1 LASAILFLINIY
13 FGFDNAL
20 TIGGIPRWQ
29 ILVHLHAGSLG
40 WITLSAF
47 GLMIWFMTGERKVS
61 TTYIRWIKTF
71 SWTAILFFAGYL
83 LSFGL
88 AFRFGLHSST

>member
-1 LASAILFLINIY
+1 MIRVKNKAVWEQIRILFLASAILFLFNINL
-13 FGFDNAL
+13 GFDNAL

-47 GLMIWFMTGERKVS
+47 GLMIWFITG
-61 TTYIRWIKTF
+61 
-71 SWTAILFFAGYL
+71 
-83 LSFGL
+83 
-88 AFRFGLHSST
+88 